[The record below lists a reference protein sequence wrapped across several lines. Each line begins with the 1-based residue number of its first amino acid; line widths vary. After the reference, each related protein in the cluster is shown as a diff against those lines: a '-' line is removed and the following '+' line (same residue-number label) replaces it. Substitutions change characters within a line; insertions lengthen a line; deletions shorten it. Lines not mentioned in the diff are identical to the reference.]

1 MRDQLGQLERVMRLL
16 NDEHTQLLSLVHRKS
31 EAMRQGK
38 PALVSDCCEREHERV
53 QKIAE
58 LEKQRQQ
65 IVALITESV
74 DPNASAPLRMG
85 EIADRAGEPVRG
97 RLLVSQ
103 AQLRETLES
112 IRQHNAVAKRAAD
125 GLLHHVRGVMQTVTR
140 MVGDAGTYGRR
151 GAIASPAAPVSSFSI
166 TG

>member
-1 MRDQLGQLERVMRLL
+1 MHDQLGQLERLMRML

-31 EAMRQGK
+31 EAMRQAK
-38 PALVSDCCEREHERV
+38 PVLVADCCEQENERV
-53 QKIAE
+53 QRIAA

-65 IVALITESV
+65 VVAAITESV
-74 DPNASAPLRMG
+74 DPNATEPMRMAQ
-85 EIADRAGEPVRG
+85 IADREGEPIRG

-103 AQLRETLES
+103 AQLRETLVA
-112 IRQHNAVAKRAAD
+112 IQKHNAVAKRATE